1 MSLVGQSDAG
11 TLIVAPRIHTA
22 VEGSLKGN
30 TAVVGKE
37 QVLPGAQQTN
47 KSKKTNVRIDL
58 FQI

>member
-1 MSLVGQSDAG
+1 MSLVGQSDTG
-11 TLIVAPRIHTA
+11 TLTVAPRIHTA

-30 TAVVGKE
+30 TAVVEKE
-37 QVLPGAQQTN
+37 QGLPGGQQTN